1 MWPAERVEYE
11 RHVARAR
18 AALDDG
24 VWQAALA
31 EASEMTLEEAIAYAL
46 GEDD

>member
-11 RHVARAR
+11 RHVARVR

-24 VWQAALA
+24 AWQAALA
-31 EASEMTLEEAIAYAL
+31 EGGKMTLEEAITYAL